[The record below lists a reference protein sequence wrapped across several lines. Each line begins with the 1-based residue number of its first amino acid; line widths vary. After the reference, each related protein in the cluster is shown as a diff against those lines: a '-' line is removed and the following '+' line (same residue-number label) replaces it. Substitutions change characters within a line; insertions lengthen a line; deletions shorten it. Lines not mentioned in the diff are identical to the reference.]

1 MPDDLDSR
9 IRAAEAEL
17 AELRGQR
24 PRPLTLAEIRSM
36 SKEQVDAEWQRVKAS
51 LSSEREPERK
61 KTRPSPGESLNQYF
75 SGPGSDTSGEREM
88 TPEGLRPKGPRP
100 KGGDDE

>member
-1 MPDDLDSR
+1 MPDLDAQ
-9 IRAAEAEL
+9 IREKEAEL

-24 PRPLTLAEIRSM
+24 PRPLTLKEIRAM
-36 SKEQVDAEWQRVKAS
+36 SKEQVDAEWERVKAS
-51 LSSEREPERK
+51 LAAEREPERRN
-61 KTRPSPGESLNQYF
+61 TRPSPGESLNQYF

-88 TPEGLRPKGPRP
+88 TPEGLRPKGLRP